1 MLTITQ
7 FHGGHA
13 NNVMP
18 DECWLDGTIRC
29 YSNEVFK
36 ITQNKILQ
44 IAESTAS
51 LFGCTS
57 TVTFYESY
65 PAVINSPEHT
75 ATFQAFASSLLG
87 PSMVTSEGLPIPA
100 SEDFSYFL
108 EARPGCFFFLGT
120 GQKERTFTP
129 VSMITRMRWW
139 GMEHSYGSDGSW
151 RGWGPS
157 DALV

>member
-18 DECWLDGTIRC
+18 DECWLDGSIRC

-36 ITQNKILQ
+36 IAHDKILQ
-44 IAESTAS
+44 IADSTAS

-65 PAVINSPEHT
+65 PAVVNTPEHT
-75 ATFQAFASSLLG
+75 AAFQAFASALLG
-87 PSMVTSEGLPIPA
+87 PHMVTSEGLPIPA

-108 EARPGCFFFLGT
+108 QERPGCFFFLGT
-120 GQKERTFTP
+120 GQADAYLHTSQYDYRDEMVGYGAHVWVSWVIERL
-129 VSMITRMRWW
+129 
-139 GMEHSYGSDGSW
+139 G
-151 RGWGPS
+151 
-157 DALV
+157 AK